1 MGHWLRRHKNQIYRF
16 LIGCTMVCLT
26 LLVWMT
32 VNLYRQRKTTEA
44 MIAARNQEA
53 AQMSQSETISS
64 EAVSL
69 EDGTLIWNGKHYR
82 RNTYMKAVLCMGVDR
97 SGTMEGYQTAGS
109 GGQADG
115 IFLVAQDT
123 ARGTV
128 KLLMIPRDTM
138 TNIIL
143 TDLSG
148 NVLGKNIQHLT
159 LAYAYGDGREKSCEY
174 MREAVSELL
183 IGLTIDHY
191 MAADMDVINIL
202 NDAVGG
208 VTVTVPTDGMEQK
221 DPAFVKGSTLTLKG
235 EQAEAFVRYRD
246 ITRSHSALY
255 RMDQQQEYLEGF
267 FRAVKDSKGSDSQ
280 VISHLFEL
288 IEEHMVTDMAKDEYL
303 DMALDALNT
312 DGLTSEDI
320 YTLPGMG
327 VTTARYDE
335 FYPDQNALMPILLEL
350 FYREVK

>member
-1 MGHWLRRHKNQIYRF
+1 MRHWLRQHRQQIYRF
-16 LIGCTMVCLT
+16 LIGGGILCLT
-26 LLVWMT
+26 LLAWMSIG
-32 VNLYRQRKTTEA
+32 LYRQRKATEA
-44 MIAARNQEA
+44 LIAARNHE
-53 AQMSQSETISS
+53 ET
-64 EAVSL
+64 EAVQTD
-69 EDGTLIWNGKHYR
+69 DGSIYWNSKGYR
-82 RNTYMKAVLCMGVDR
+82 RNTYVKAVLCMGVDR
-97 SGTMEGYQTAGS
+97 TGTMEGYQTAGS

-174 MREAVSELL
+174 MKEAVSELL
-183 IGLTIDHY
+183 GGLAIDHY
-191 MAADMDVINIL
+191 VAVDMDVINIL

-208 VTVTVPTDGMEQK
+208 VTVTVPTDGMEQR

-246 ITRSHSALY
+246 ISRDHSALY

-267 FRAVKDSKGSDSQ
+267 FQAVKEAKGSDSQ
-280 VISHLFEL
+280 VVSQLFEL
-288 IEEHMVTDMAKDEYL
+288 IEEYMVTDMAKDEYL
-303 DMALDALNT
+303 NMAMDALNT
-312 DGLTSEDI
+312 EGLTSENI
-320 YTLPGMG
+320 YTVPGTG

-335 FYPDQNALMPILLEL
+335 FYPNQEALMPILLEL
-350 FYREVK
+350 FYREAS

>member
-1 MGHWLRRHKNQIYRF
+1 MRRWRRGRRRTLYRF
-16 LIGCTMVCLT
+16 LVGLFMVSLT
-26 LLVWMT
+26 LFIWLT
-32 VNLYRQRKTTEA
+32 VGLYRQRKATEA
-44 MIAARNQEA
+44 MIAARNHGEEEIIPA
-53 AQMSQSETISS
+53 YDG
-64 EAVSL
+64 SL
-69 EDGTLIWNGKHYR
+69 QWNGKTYR
-82 RNTYMKAVLCMGVDR
+82 RNTYIKAVLCIGVDR
-97 SGTMEGYQTAGS
+97 TGTMEGYQTAGS

-115 IFLVAQDT
+115 IFLIAQDT

-138 TNIIL
+138 TDIIL

-183 IGLTIDHY
+183 AGLKIDY
-191 MAADMDVINIL
+191 YLAADMDVINIL

-208 VTVTVPTDGMEQK
+208 VRVTVPTDGMEQK
-221 DPAFVKGSTLTLKG
+221 DPAFIKGRTLTLRG

-246 ITRSHSALY
+246 TKRSHSALY

-267 FRAVKDSKGSDSQ
+267 FQAVKDSKGSDSQ
-280 VISHLFEL
+280 MISHLFQL
-288 IEEHMVTDMAKDEYL
+288 IEDYMVTDMAKDEYL
-303 DMALDALNT
+303 KIALDALNT
-312 DGLTSEDI
+312 EGLTSENI
-320 YTLPGMG
+320 FTLPGTG

-335 FYPDQNALMPILLEL
+335 FYPNQEEMMPILLDL
-350 FYREVK
+350 FYREAL